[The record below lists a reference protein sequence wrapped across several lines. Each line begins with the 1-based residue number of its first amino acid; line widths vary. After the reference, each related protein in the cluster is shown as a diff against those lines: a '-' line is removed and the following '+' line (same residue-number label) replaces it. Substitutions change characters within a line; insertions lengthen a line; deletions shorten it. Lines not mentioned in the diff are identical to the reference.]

1 MQVLCFLESL
11 KSDFLSLW
19 GSIAEES
26 IIVPDV
32 LQSISARA
40 ALTNIKDENA
50 IAPQLIFILFSKSNW
65 VFQNKEHSTLMIIY
79 EL

>member
-26 IIVPDV
+26 IIVSDV
-32 LQSISARA
+32 LQSISAGA
-40 ALTNIKDENA
+40 VLTNTKDENA
-50 IAPQLIFILFSKSNW
+50 IAPWLTFILFAKSN
-65 VFQNKEHSTLMIIY
+65 
-79 EL
+79 